1 MKEIILNVM
10 MRIIEY
16 EPEDKIIIKMSS
28 EEDQQAQDENKMRG
42 GKYQMH
48 VKTLFNI
55 PIKKSPTVETEG
67 L

>member
-1 MKEIILNVM
+1 
-10 MRIIEY
+10 
-16 EPEDKIIIKMSS
+16 MSS